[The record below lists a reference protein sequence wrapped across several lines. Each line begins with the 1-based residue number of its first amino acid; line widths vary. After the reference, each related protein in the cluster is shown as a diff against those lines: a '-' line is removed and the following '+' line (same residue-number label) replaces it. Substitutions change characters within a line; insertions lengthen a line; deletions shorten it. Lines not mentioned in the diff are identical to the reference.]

1 MEDIK
6 TTKVIL
12 KEMLKEI
19 IPFIE
24 GEWFLS
30 DGGLLGIIRN
40 KDLLD
45 HDDDLDLY
53 LMPNA
58 SINIPEDHPKY
69 GIQKYY
75 MDSKVYRKD
84 EPIYKPNMWIEYL
97 SYLRSIPEA
106 VRMNRAQLFKFA
118 KKRYAYEKIVPE
130 FSKPYID
137 IFHLKY
143 GNPHHYKY
151 CIPIWTEFKNQFYTI
166 PEVESLQENHDL
178 GFKIFIPKK
187 PEDVLT
193 RLYGEDYLIENKK
206 FLY

>member
-19 IPFIE
+19 IPFID

-69 GIQKYY
+69 GIQKY
-75 MDSKVYRKD
+75 SNLRK
-84 EPIYKPNMWIEYL
+84 KGTLM
-97 SYLRSIPEA
+97 R
-106 VRMNRAQLFKFA
+106 R
-118 KKRYAYEKIVPE
+118 
-130 FSKPYID
+130 
-137 IFHLKY
+137 
-143 GNPHHYKY
+143 
-151 CIPIWTEFKNQFYTI
+151 
-166 PEVESLQENHDL
+166 
-178 GFKIFIPKK
+178 
-187 PEDVLT
+187 
-193 RLYGEDYLIENKK
+193 
-206 FLY
+206 